1 MMMNR
6 LVDPG
11 LILLSRFFLKKHQ
24 FVTRGAVA
32 GRNLLSYS
40 VYLLKILTWS

>member
-32 GRNLLSYS
+32 VTYS
-40 VYLLKILTWS
+40 PTLFIY